1 MKCIECGKDMKLIHS
16 ERFYLSDT
24 SEATS
29 VVNEYDCPKCGIK
42 IFFNMSITGYGIEK
56 LYIPENL
63 KPTEK
68 QLEFADYIVKIIPE
82 LRYARQRYYTKRQL
96 SEFISKYKEE
106 AIITQKENQLLA
118 SKKVSQ
124 NISSKRNIKRRSKE
138 NNE

>member
-1 MKCIECGKDMKLIHS
+1 MKCIECNKEMKLVGG
-16 ERFYLSDT
+16 ERFYLSET

-29 VVNEYDCPKCGIK
+29 VINEYDCPTCGIK

-56 LYIPENL
+56 LYLPENL

-68 QLEFADYIVKIIPE
+68 QLEFADYILRVIPE
-82 LRYARQRYYTKRQL
+82 LKYVRQRHYTKRQL
-96 SEFISKYKEE
+96 SEFISKYKDE

-124 NISSKRNIKRRSKE
+124 NISSKRNIKKRSK
-138 NNE
+138 